1 MALGAAAPGRPAM
14 FDLNLW
20 FIAAFSD
27 HYVASRRASA
37 ARYRLGRPGPMP
49 AMIGRCAVALRR
61 AAAALE
67 AWAAGSAAELPDSA
81 LLDPRGAR

>member
-14 FDLNLW
+14 FDLNFW

-27 HYVASRRASA
+27 HYVDSRRASA

-49 AMIGRCAVALRR
+49 AMIGRCAAALRR
-61 AAAALE
+61 AAAALD
-67 AWAAGSAAELPDSA
+67 AWAAGSMSELPDPA
-81 LLDPRGAR
+81 QLGPRGAR